1 VADADITP
9 VSGLSERVA
18 DDIRRQILRGD
29 YRPGERLPGE
39 RNLADRH
46 GVNRGAV
53 REALRTLG
61 QQRLVAT
68 QRSGTTVCA
77 LRDASVE
84 ILRDLLFAEGTVN
97 RDLAV
102 QLLDVHEML
111 VAGAARLA
119 IERGSEDELLRAR
132 LLVQRLGDPHL
143 APDALPELLDRIVD
157 LITEASGNLVL
168 RLCRNALQPALAGHL
183 DAIRSLIRP
192 QAPSRQPLIEDLD
205 RAIEARDGPA
215 LEEAVR
221 GLLRLRRTD
230 LMSALDDIAPE
241 SETAP
246 DPKEERA

>member
-1 VADADITP
+1 VADPHSPP

-18 DDIRRQILRGD
+18 QDIRRQILRGD
-29 YRPGERLPGE
+29 YQTGERLPAE
-39 RNLADRH
+39 RDLAERH

-61 QQRLVAT
+61 QQGLVAT

-84 ILRDLLFAEGTVN
+84 ILRDLLFAQGAVN
-97 RDLAV
+97 RDLAA

-119 IERGSEDELLRAR
+119 IERGSEEELLRAR
-132 LLVQRLGDPHL
+132 ALVQRLGDPHL
-143 APDALPELLDRIVD
+143 APEALPGLLDRIVE

-168 RLCRNALQPALAGHL
+168 RLCRNALQPALADQL

-192 QAPSRQPLIEDLD
+192 QAPSRRPFIA
-205 RAIEARDGPA
+205 AIDGAIKARDGQA

-221 GLLRLRRTD
+221 SLLRLRRAD
-230 LMSALDDIAPE
+230 LMAALDDNIAPE
-241 SETAP
+241 L
-246 DPKEERA
+246 EEKRG